1 MGLRSPHFVLTE
13 RISNDMNIQA
23 RPVIFQDGG
32 RSPVTGEERN
42 GGPGGKEI
50 KQCFETLSHI
60 VIQDRYIN
68 RNKKF
73 GSSLLQRSE
82 QCYCQS
88 NLQLPQTH
96 LFCVCVCIFAR
107 IKMKSLKC
115 LLQRLVCTPSPST
128 FHLFYSRSILIGI
141 CNFQFGIPLGS

>member
-23 RPVIFQDGG
+23 PPVIFQDCG
-32 RSPVTGEERN
+32 RSPVTGEEKN

-73 GSSLLQRSE
+73 GSQRSE

-88 NLQLPQTH
+88 NLPDLQLPQTH
-96 LFCVCVCIFAR
+96 LFLCVYAF
-107 IKMKSLKC
+107 S
-115 LLQRLVCTPSPST
+115 QE
-128 FHLFYSRSILIGI
+128 
-141 CNFQFGIPLGS
+141 